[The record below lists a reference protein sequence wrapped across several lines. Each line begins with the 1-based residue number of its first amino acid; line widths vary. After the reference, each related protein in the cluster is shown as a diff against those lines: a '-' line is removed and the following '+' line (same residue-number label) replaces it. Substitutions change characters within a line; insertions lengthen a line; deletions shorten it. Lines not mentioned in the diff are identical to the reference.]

1 MMNRFLSSNTNDYSH
16 FNRWL
21 FFSAKYFAVI
31 NSKNNVDIGFKT
43 SIIVLGG
50 EQMKREVLLTT
61 SVKVQE
67 AGTNIFITLPSTVR
81 TILKAKKTD
90 EVEYVIYDDKSIE
103 IRMKE

>member
-1 MMNRFLSSNTNDYSH
+1 
-16 FNRWL
+16 
-21 FFSAKYFAVI
+21 
-31 NSKNNVDIGFKT
+31 
-43 SIIVLGG
+43 
-50 EQMKREVLLTT
+50 MKREVLLTT